1 MKSILL
7 VVILVLACASC
18 QKKPQ
23 EVKIDVPPEEPFQRL
38 AWDAVEQINKSIPN
52 ASIKIGQIENRAS
65 LPDASL
71 HYFRGALENELWSK
85 KGNAE
90 PSITINGILTQANGQ
105 LQFFWK
111 QADSDLSG
119 MSAILWSPPAKEPE
133 KVPEKHD
140 HSTMAHHEE
149 AAIPIPVAY
158 LQSAP
163 LDVNQIC
170 LDGQEACEIV
180 VLYAD
185 AVEMIDWKNGTK
197 KKMSIENEHFL
208 NTRSRAP
215 SGKILQQGESF
226 LILNNNLNYPLK
238 YDSNLNDPSP
248 AEQSTNIPKA
258 APGLNTFLLMNGR
271 FYDFEFL
278 NPKGIAVIQ
287 DNQTLSIGAGTL
299 TTANE
304 IVGSSLAVVWPAIY
318 TSSSSLPDQP
328 DSIMKFVYENSSL
341 ALVSRQQVEGE
352 ILDLAVTDLNKDG
365 VLELLATV
373 RTKNQIFIDVLEA
386 F

>member
-1 MKSILL
+1 
-7 VVILVLACASC
+7 
-18 QKKPQ
+18 
-23 EVKIDVPPEEPFQRL
+23 
-38 AWDAVEQINKSIPN
+38 
-52 ASIKIGQIENRAS
+52 
-65 LPDASL
+65 
-71 HYFRGALENELWSK
+71 
-85 KGNAE
+85 
-90 PSITINGILTQANGQ
+90 
-105 LQFFWK
+105 
-111 QADSDLSG
+111 
-119 MSAILWSPPAKEPE
+119 
-133 KVPEKHD
+133 
-140 HSTMAHHEE
+140 
-149 AAIPIPVAY
+149 
-158 LQSAP
+158 
-163 LDVNQIC
+163 
-170 LDGQEACEIV
+170 
-180 VLYAD
+180 
-185 AVEMIDWKNGTK
+185 
-197 KKMSIENEHFL
+197 
-208 NTRSRAP
+208 
-215 SGKILQQGESF
+215 
-226 LILNNNLNYPLK
+226 LK

-278 NPKGIAVIQ
+278 NPKGMAVIQ

>member
-7 VVILVLACASC
+7 VVILLLACVSC
-18 QKKPQ
+18 QKKPA
-23 EVKIDVPPEEPFQRL
+23 EIKIDVPPEEPLQRL
-38 AWDAVEQINKSIPN
+38 AWDAVQQINQNIPN
-52 ASIKIGQIENRAS
+52 ASIKIGLIENRAS
-65 LPDASL
+65 LPESSL
-71 HYFRGALENELWSK
+71 HYFRGALENELWRK
-85 KGNAE
+85 KSVDA
-90 PSITINGILTQANGQ
+90 PLITINGVLTYTNGQ
-105 LQFFWK
+105 LQFLWK
-111 QADSDLSG
+111 QPESNLSG
-119 MSAILWSPPAKEPE
+119 VSGILWSPPIKEPE

-140 HSTMAHHEE
+140 HSIMTHHKE

-158 LQSAP
+158 LQSLP

-170 LDGQEACEIV
+170 RDGQEACEIV
-180 VLYAD
+180 VLYGD
-185 AVEMIDWKNGTK
+185 AVETIDWKNGTK

-208 NTRSRAP
+208 NAPSRAP
-215 SGKILQQGESF
+215 SGKILHQGESF

-238 YDSNLNDPSP
+238 YDANLNDPSP
-248 AEQSTNIPKA
+248 AEESTNIPKA

-278 NPKGIAVIQ
+278 NPKGMAVIQ
-287 DNQTLSIGAGTL
+287 DNQTLSIGTGTL

-318 TSSSSLPDQP
+318 TSSASLPEQP

-341 ALVSRQQVEGE
+341 TLISKQPVDGE

-365 VLELLATV
+365 ISELLATV
-373 RTKNQIFIDVLEA
+373 RTKNQIYIDVLEA